1 MQFGGALN
9 VHVALLG
16 YLVLAVGINAVD
28 AAEDLKPEAISQEP
42 RIQFGFADVHRRA
55 QELAAGPFAADRPEL
70 PGAFQGLSYDQYRD
84 IRFRPERAVWR
95 GEGLPFQVQ
104 LFPRGFMFLDRVKIN
119 IIDSGEAVPV
129 AFSRALFDYGRN
141 PVPEELPAD
150 IGFAGL
156 RFFYPLHRD
165 DHFDEVAVFL
175 GASYFRAI
183 GQNQTYGLSARGL
196 AIDTGLA
203 SQEEFPL
210 FREFWLE
217 KPDKDA
223 TELTLYALMDSRRA
237 TGAYRFV
244 IRPGLQTV
252 MEVKAHIFM
261 RERVEKLGVAPLT
274 SMFYHGELTERYMAD
289 FRPEVHDSE
298 GLLVET
304 GNGER
309 IWRPLINPRRLRIST
324 FQVTDPKGFGLFQRD
339 RVFDH
344 YQDLEAHY
352 HRRPSAWV
360 EPLGQ
365 WGQGRVELVEIPSS
379 SERYD
384 NIVVFWV
391 PAKPTEAGQGLE
403 FDYRIRF
410 ALDPEARLRGGRTIA
425 TRIGAGG
432 TDEPQPDR
440 RKFVIDFVGENLK
453 GLEAEPPVEAVV
465 NASSGKIINAVAEE
479 NPYTGGWRAF
489 FELVP
494 DSDQPVDLRCFLK
507 RGPDMLTETWSFQW
521 MRD

>member
-183 GQNQTYGLSARGL
+183 GQNQAYGLSARGL

-223 TELTLYALMDSRRA
+223 TELTLYTLMDSRRA

-344 YQDLEAHY
+344 YQDLEA
-352 HRRPSAWV
+352 
-360 EPLGQ
+360 
-365 WGQGRVELVEIPSS
+365 
-379 SERYD
+379 
-384 NIVVFWV
+384 
-391 PAKPTEAGQGLE
+391 
-403 FDYRIRF
+403 
-410 ALDPEARLRGGRTIA
+410 
-425 TRIGAGG
+425 
-432 TDEPQPDR
+432 
-440 RKFVIDFVGENLK
+440 
-453 GLEAEPPVEAVV
+453 
-465 NASSGKIINAVAEE
+465 
-479 NPYTGGWRAF
+479 
-489 FELVP
+489 
-494 DSDQPVDLRCFLK
+494 
-507 RGPDMLTETWSFQW
+507 
-521 MRD
+521 

>member
-1 MQFGGALN
+1 MN
-9 VHVALLG
+9 VQVALLG
-16 YLVLAVGINAVD
+16 CLILAVGIDAVD

-42 RIQFGFADVHRRA
+42 RLQFGFADVHRRA

-84 IRFRPERAVWR
+84 IRFRPEKSLWR
-95 GEGLPFQVQ
+95 EQGLPFQVQ
-104 LFPRGFMFLDRVKIN
+104 FFPRGFMFVDRVRVN
-119 IIDSGEAVPV
+119 IIEGGVTTPV
-129 AFSRALFDYGRN
+129 AFSRDLFEYGHN
-141 PVPEELPAD
+141 SVPEQLPAD
-150 IGFAGL
+150 MGFAGL
-156 RFFYPLHRD
+156 RLHYPLHRD
-165 DHFDEVAVFL
+165 DYFDEVAVFH

-223 TELTLYALMDSRRA
+223 TELIVYALLDSQRA

-244 IRPGLQTV
+244 IKPGLQTV
-252 MEVKAHIFM
+252 MEIKAHIFM
-261 RERVEKLGVAPLT
+261 RERVGKLGIAPLT
-274 SMFYHGELTERYMAD
+274 SMFYHGELTERPVLD
-289 FRPEVHDSE
+289 FRPEVHDSD
-298 GLLVET
+298 GLFLET

-309 IWRPLINPRRLRIST
+309 IWRPLINPHGLRMSAL
-324 FQVTDPKGFGLFQRD
+324 QATDLKGFGLFQRD

-352 HRRPSAWV
+352 HTRPSAWV
-360 EPLGQ
+360 ETVGKWGAGQ
-365 WGQGRVELVEIPSS
+365 VELVEIPSH

-384 NIVVFWV
+384 NIVAFWV
-391 PAKPTEAGQGLE
+391 PAKPTEPGQALE
-403 FDYRIRF
+403 LEYRIRF
-410 ALDPEARLRGGRTIA
+410 ALDPEARVRGGRTIA

-432 TDEPQPDR
+432 TDVPQPDK
-440 RKFVIDFVGENLK
+440 RKFVIDFAGENLK
-453 GLEAEPPVEAVV
+453 GLEAEAPVEVVV
-465 NASSGKIINAVAEE
+465 NASSGQVINVVAQK
-479 NPYTGGWRAF
+479 NQYTAGWRAF

-494 DSDQPVDLRCFLK
+494 SSDQAVDLRCFLK
-507 RGPDMLTETWSFQW
+507 LGMDVLTETWSFQW
-521 MRD
+521 LPD